1 MLQIEP
7 NETDVPAEFHSMNGA
22 TPEPSVILVDARRR
36 ASVRVPEGNLLLAAD
51 FARFGPDLYLL
62 CAHDVRILLCRYF
75 ARKKPPDLVTEHG
88 AVLPPDLVAI
98 LAGPAAP
105 GVYPRLP
112 PESARDP
119 VGFVESLHGD
129 VLIRRANGLPV
140 RASLR
145 DVIFPGDV
153 VTTKKDGTLSLR
165 YPTGMSM
172 TLAADGRL
180 GIGAAASE
188 KTRTGGKPVMWLVRG
203 ILDFAA
209 VGTKTEV
216 SRMTVGTPSAIV
228 DLEGVG
234 GRLCVDPNGAT
245 SLDAPDRPAAL
256 VSDAEPADPNI
267 ANDNENTPVSA
278 PATKGFKKVS
288 GSRARKGVAL
298 VEHLK
303 VWDDQIS
310 ERSTPRAPSRKS
322 RTIRPRRK
330 PASAPKSLRPA
341 VIRHGTKK
349 DEMACAIVMSQ
360 THAIEDLLADR
371 GGSTNGSLATIHPRG
386 RGDMKRLVADV
397 NGTAVAFIEFDADD
411 SRIKYLFVDHA
422 FQGKGIGTSLLRA
435 AERAMWGRANLF
447 VLTTKD
453 RVVLWYLRR
462 GYQVDTEN
470 HEEGVLCGRAVWTH
484 LRKRVHQETSNWE
497 W

>member
-1 MLQIEP
+1 MFQFEP
-7 NETDVPAEFHSMNGA
+7 NEADIPAEIDSMNGA
-22 TPEPSVILVDARRR
+22 TAEPSVILVDARRR

-62 CAHDVRILLCRYF
+62 GAHDVRILLSRYF

-105 GVYPRLP
+105 GVYPRQP

-119 VGFVESLHGD
+119 FGFVESLNGD

-140 RASLR
+140 QASLR
-145 DVIFPGDV
+145 DIIFPGDV
-153 VTTKKDGTLSLR
+153 VTTGRDGTLALR
-165 YPTGMSM
+165 YPTGLSM

-256 VSDAEPADPNI
+256 VSDAEPADADI
-267 ANDNENTPVSA
+267 TNDNENTPVST
-278 PATKGFKKVS
+278 PATKGFKKVPEP
-288 GSRARKGVAL
+288 RAKKGVAL

-303 VWDDQIS
+303 VWNDQVN
-310 ERSTPRAPSRKS
+310 ERFTPQAPSRKF
-322 RTIRPRRK
+322 RTIRLRPR
-330 PASAPKSLRPA
+330 PASAPKLLRPA

-349 DEMACAIVMSQ
+349 DEVACAIVMSQ
-360 THAIEDLLADR
+360 THAIKDLMAGR
-371 GGSTNGSLATIHPRG
+371 SGSANGSLATVHPRG
-386 RGDMKRLVADV
+386 RGDMKRLVAAV
-397 NGTAVAFIEFDADD
+397 NGTAVGFIDFDADD

-435 AERAMWGRANLF
+435 AERAMSAGADLF

-484 LRKRVHQETSNWE
+484 LRKRVHQKTPNWE
-497 W
+497 